1 MKFLNADFLTI
12 RTIASLLTLLTAT
25 FIFRGGDSSY
35 LYNVHADV
43 NGGRNQFGKWK
54 ETNYLNQILKYL
66 GGS

>member
-43 NGGRNQFGKWK
+43 NGDRNEFGK
-54 ETNYLNQILKYL
+54 
-66 GGS
+66 